1 MDAARIDSDSTLLER
16 AQAGDATAFA
26 DLAFGLYPSLMNSAL
41 RVVRNHAD
49 AEEVVQEALLKAYVH
64 FSQYRGEAALSTWLI
79 RITVNQALM
88 FLRKHRPEAAE
99 LDDSHFRTWQF
110 WGCWS
115 SAGRTPEEICA
126 SGEAEEL
133 VRSCLERIRPMYR
146 IVLSLKAVEEK
157 SHEEIAEQLEIPV
170 ELVRVRLHR
179 ARREMRR
186 LLAGRV
192 GPPAGE

>member
-1 MDAARIDSDSTLLER
+1 MDAAQIESDRALLER
-16 AQAGDATAFA
+16 AQAGDGAAFT
-26 DLAFGLYPSLMNSAL
+26 DLALGFYPSLMHSAR

-49 AEEVVQEALLKAYVH
+49 AEEVVQEALLKAFVH
-64 FSQYRGEAALSTWLI
+64 LRQYRGEAALSTWLI
-79 RITVNQALM
+79 RITVNQGLM
-88 FLRKHRPEAAE
+88 FLRKQKPEAAE
-99 LDDSHFRTWQF
+99 LDDTHFRTWQF

-126 SGEAEEL
+126 SEETEAL
-133 VRSCLERIRPMYR
+133 VRRCLDRIRPTYR
-146 IVLSLKAVEEK
+146 IVLSLKALDEK
-157 SHEEIAEQLEIPV
+157 SHEEIAEQLDIPV

-192 GPPAGE
+192 GPQSEE